1 MTLRRFAAVV
11 GFCFMLIS
19 ATLITHVFLLLWLHG
34 TDEITLYVDLVRERS
49 VELWLVFFGYC
60 FVPIA
65 VYEVDRL
72 LRDQPR

>member
-19 ATLITHVFLLLWLHG
+19 ATLLTHVFLLLWLHG
-34 TDEITLYVDLVRERS
+34 ADEITLYVDLFRERS
-49 VELWLVFFGYC
+49 IELWLVFIGYC

-72 LRDQPR
+72 FRERSR